1 MKYKVHS
8 LKGDIFFSLFASDSD
23 SCLEILNFS
32 YSKRA
37 EIKKTFF
44 KEISKDFNKM
54 PCSSSI
60 SYSKEDA
67 AICFSFDN
75 LKLGIDIESK
85 ERFLNES
92 LSKRIRNKAKKL
104 NLKNLEYLCL
114 LESSFKSKQIEKD
127 DLQSYSF
134 KRESEMLVLRDVS
147 YKIFSKTFETKNL
160 YCSLSI
166 CT

>member
-1 MKYKVHS
+1 
-8 LKGDIFFSLFASDSD
+8 
-23 SCLEILNFS
+23 
-32 YSKRA
+32 
-37 EIKKTFF
+37 
-44 KEISKDFNKM
+44 M

-134 KRESEMLVLRDVS
+134 KRESGMLVLSDVS
-147 YKIFSKTFETKNL
+147 YKIFSKTF
-160 YCSLSI
+160 
-166 CT
+166 